1 VVPDKE
7 AEYLRTPLGVVYE
20 QINDGVGEPAKPGD
34 VAVFHWILR
43 RANGYFIYGSIDCG
57 IGCGNGDPDEF
68 TLGPKGTL
76 IPGLDDVLTGMRPGE
91 KRRALVPPE
100 LGYVKKGAAPQPPEF
115 GQKRQVE
122 THASEPLVFEVKL
135 IKTRPGRA

>member
-1 VVPDKE
+1 
-7 AEYLRTPLGVVYE
+7 
-20 QINDGVGEPAKPGD
+20 
-34 VAVFHWILR
+34 
-43 RANGYFIYGSIDCG
+43 
-57 IGCGNGDPDEF
+57 
-68 TLGPKGTL
+68 
-76 IPGLDDVLTGMRPGE
+76 MRPGE